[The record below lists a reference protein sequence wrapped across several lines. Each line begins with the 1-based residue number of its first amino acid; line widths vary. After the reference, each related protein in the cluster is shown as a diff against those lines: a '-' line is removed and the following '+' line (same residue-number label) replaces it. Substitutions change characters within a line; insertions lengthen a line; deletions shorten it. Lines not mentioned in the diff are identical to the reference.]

1 VQQLFEQSFLT
12 SDIKLKEVPSCLII
26 QMPRFGKNY
35 KMYPRILPSQ
45 VLDVTDIIEDC
56 KFASATSNDN
66 SLTNSHPTAPRQC
79 TICGTLAE
87 YECRDCF
94 GALQVGSGLES
105 TAFCKKCLT
114 TVHSH
119 QKRVSH
125 KAKPLSIPHD
135 FKIMAEFNQVPR
147 LFMELFAVI
156 CIETSHY
163 VAFVKSGSGL
173 DSPWVFFDSMAD
185 RKGERDG
192 YNIPSMVPVPDLPTW
207 LSEDGA
213 RTLHEANIN
222 DKHLPEFAK
231 RLYCDAYLMLY
242 QSTEMMM
249 YR

>member
-1 VQQLFEQSFLT
+1 
-12 SDIKLKEVPSCLII
+12 
-26 QMPRFGKNY
+26 M
-35 KMYPRILPSQ
+35 
-45 VLDVTDIIEDC
+45 
-56 KFASATSNDN
+56 
-66 SLTNSHPTAPRQC
+66 
-79 TICGTLAE
+79 
-87 YECRDCF
+87 
-94 GALQVGSGLES
+94 ES

-125 KAKPLSIPHD
+125 KAQALSIPLD
-135 FKIMAEFNQVPR
+135 FKIMADFNQAPR
-147 LFMELFAVI
+147 LGNDPQFTISRHFMELFAVI

-192 YNIPSMVPVPDLPTW
+192 YNIPSMVTVPDLPAW

-213 RTLHEANIN
+213 RQVHEANVN